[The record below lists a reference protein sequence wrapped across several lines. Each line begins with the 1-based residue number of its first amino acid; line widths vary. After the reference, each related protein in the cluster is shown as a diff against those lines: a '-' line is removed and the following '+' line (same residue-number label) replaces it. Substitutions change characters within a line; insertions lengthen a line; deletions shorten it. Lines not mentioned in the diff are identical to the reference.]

1 MPAIIPYIPNV
12 TRIPVRGPAPF
23 NVLVCVSMTILHPSD
38 PDGVIVP
45 PDGALIRFGGTVATP
60 FILAG
65 ADPRVAPPFQ
75 HSTTLS
81 LIQIGPA
88 PDNDFIYAVDSVA
101 DASFDKITHAW
112 TVSWSAA
119 MAATGSLPAELC
131 VEWTTVTD
139 ANGNSQ
145 QVCSAAELPCAL
157 QVTSY
162 VLCYEPP
169 LPTPPPPPPDPLTH
183 FGKQRKLLSHQARP
197 SWINLNARA
206 PLSRPT
212 PGPAGTQIANLTD
225 RKRTGKR

>member
-45 PDGALIRFGGTVATP
+45 NDGTLIRFGGTVATP

-65 ADPRVAPPFQ
+65 ADPRFAPPFQ

-88 PDNDFIYAVDSVA
+88 PDNDFVYAVDSVT
-101 DASFDKITHAW
+101 DAGFDKITHAW

-119 MAATGSLPAELC
+119 LAATGSLPAELC

-139 ANGNSQ
+139 ANGNTQ
-145 QVCSAAELPCAL
+145 QECSAAELPCAL

-169 LPTPPPPPPDPLTH
+169 LPNPPPPPPDPLTH
-183 FGKQRKLLSHQARP
+183 FGKQRKLLSHQVGPART
-197 SWINLNARA
+197 RA
-206 PLSRPT
+206 PHSRST
-212 PGPAGTQIANLTD
+212 PGPAGTQITNLTD
-225 RKRTGKR
+225 RKTHRKR